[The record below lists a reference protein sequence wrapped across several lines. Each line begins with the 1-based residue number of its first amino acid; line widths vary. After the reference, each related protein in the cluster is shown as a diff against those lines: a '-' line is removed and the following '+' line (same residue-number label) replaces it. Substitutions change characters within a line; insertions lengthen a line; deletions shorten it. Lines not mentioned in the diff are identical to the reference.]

1 MAVEEMMSLL
11 APFVRSLPRFTALAE
26 AVLRQAAGLQAVIP
40 ELESAFSLDAAMG
53 CQLDQIGEMFGLSRD
68 MMKTGSGASD
78 AAFRSFLKAKLALWR
93 WNGRSETAGA
103 AIREAFPENTVRM
116 KDNGNGSVTVIG
128 AETLPAQA
136 ESVLPVPAG
145 IRISS

>member
-1 MAVEEMMSLL
+1 MVVEDMMNLL
-11 APFVRSLPRFTALAE
+11 APFVRSLPRFTGLAK
-26 AVLRQAAGLQAVIP
+26 AILCQAADLQAVIP
-40 ELESAFSLDAAMG
+40 ELESAFSLDAATG

-68 MMKTGSGASD
+68 MMKAGSGASD

-93 WNGRSETAGA
+93 WDGRNGTAGA
-103 AIREAFPENTVRM
+103 VIRQAFPGNAVRM
-116 KDNGNGSVTVIG
+116 KDNGNGSVTVTG

-145 IRISS
+145 IQISS